1 MKYIPHAYQAYC
13 ERQIVEKPALA
24 LWLDMGLGKTSI
36 TLSAVNELKF
46 NRFEVRKV
54 LVIAPKKVAEATWQ
68 AEAAKWDHTKHLRFS
83 TVLGGLQ
90 KRIRAVNAPADL
102 YVINRDNVKWLVDY
116 FRNDWPFDMVVIDEA
131 SSFKSQQAQRWNCL
145 LYTSDAADD

>member
-54 LVIAPKKVAEATWQ
+54 LVIAPKKWPRPPGRQRQQSGTIRSIFGSPRCLAVY
-68 AEAAKWDHTKHLRFS
+68 KNGS
-83 TVLGGLQ
+83 GL
-90 KRIRAVNAPADL
+90 
-102 YVINRDNVKWLVDY
+102 
-116 FRNDWPFDMVVIDEA
+116 
-131 SSFKSQQAQRWNCL
+131 
-145 LYTSDAADD
+145 

>member
-54 LVIAPKKVAEATWQ
+54 LVIAAEKSGRGHLAGRGSKV
-68 AEAAKWDHTKHLRFS
+68 
-83 TVLGGLQ
+83 G
-90 KRIRAVNAPADL
+90 P
-102 YVINRDNVKWLVDY
+102 Y
-116 FRNDWPFDMVVIDEA
+116 EA
-131 SSFKSQQAQRWNCL
+131 SSVLHGAWRFTKTDPGCERAGRPVRH
-145 LYTSDAADD
+145 